1 MAALPNRHFAI
12 PVPVQDMTKVREAI
26 EEIIEESYLLGRSQR
41 EIRQDFKRFIETCF
55 AVINENIKDPE
66 VVSSLV
72 ENLEREQ
79 EVILIADRGD
89 GPVEAEPDGA
99 SATSRQATP
108 ADDLCEK
115 VARRKRLI
123 LRAIA
128 KYDPELVRLID
139 EHRFQ
144 GEMDEPLRPRFRRP
158 SSSRKRV
165 DLEAMKLQL
174 LKIGYAA
181 TIGLIVLLIWL
192 GFSKET

>member
-1 MAALPNRHFAI
+1 
-12 PVPVQDMTKVREAI
+12 MTKVREAI
-26 EEIIEESYLLGRSQR
+26 EEIIEESYLLGRSER

-55 AVINENIKDPE
+55 AVINENIKDPR
-66 VVSSLV
+66 VVSSLA
-72 ENLEREQ
+72 ENLEREK
-79 EVILIADRGD
+79 EVILIPDRGD

-99 SATSRQATP
+99 SAASRQATQ

-115 VARRKRLI
+115 VARRKRQI

-158 SSSRKRV
+158 PSSRERI
-165 DLEAMKLQL
+165 DLEGMKLQL

-181 TIGLIVLLIWL
+181 TIALIVLLIWL
-192 GFSKET
+192 GFSQET